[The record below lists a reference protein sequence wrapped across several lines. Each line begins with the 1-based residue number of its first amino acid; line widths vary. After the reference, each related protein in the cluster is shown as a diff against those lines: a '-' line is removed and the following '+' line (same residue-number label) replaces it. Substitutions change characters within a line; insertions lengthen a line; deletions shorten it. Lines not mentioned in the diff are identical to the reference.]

1 MPFLIGC
8 HTRVCV
14 CVTVYTV
21 IHTRVC
27 VCVCM
32 TVYTAP
38 LVDALIKHG

>member
-27 VCVCM
+27 VCM

>member
-8 HTRVCV
+8 HTRV

-27 VCVCM
+27 VCVYDSIYCS
-32 TVYTAP
+32 TGGRSY
-38 LVDALIKHG
+38 